1 MKKTIKK
8 ANTKKTTKV
17 VAKKVVKKAA
27 KKATPKNTKPKPKK
41 AAEKLLPE
49 ATTPIQENNAIKVIL
64 PSTIPVWACILKI
77 VAGKKYYIAKTHNIQ
92 WLGHEIERE
101 VTKFQNDKAANL
113 NKLYAPIVMYA
124 VTKRLNIVFNVLF
137 ESISGYQCM
146 KFELEQLEKNFGK
159 KNCLNQNNIPHIPK
173 TVLTSP
179 LRPNGYVWLS
189 VNDEINFRKLLSKY
203 TY

>member
-1 MKKTIKK
+1 MSKSIKK
-8 ANTKKTTKV
+8 DKVKKSTKV
-17 VAKKVVKKAA
+17 ATKKVVKKSA
-27 KKATPKNTKPKPKK
+27 KKALPKNTKPKPKK
-41 AAEKLLPE
+41 VIEKPLPE
-49 ATTPIQENNAIKVIL
+49 ATLPIKESNGIKVIL
-64 PSTIPVWACILKI
+64 PSTIPIGACILKI
-77 VAGKKYYIAKTHNIQ
+77 VIGKKYYIAKTHNIL
-92 WLGHEIERE
+92 WLGNEIERE
-101 VTKFQNDKAANL
+101 VNKFQNDKAANL
-113 NKLYAPIVMYA
+113 NKLYAPIVVYA
-124 VTKRLNIVFNVLF
+124 VTQRLNIVFNVLF
-137 ESISGYQCM
+137 ESTSGYQCM